1 MNRRDFLRNCAL
13 GLTAAALGPALT
25 WEPALAAGDTVLV
38 ALHLVGGNDGLNT
51 LIPVRDPLYQKLRP
65 TLALTGKD
73 VPRLTPEWGLHPAL
87 RQLRDLPVTWVP
99 GVGRPDH
106 DRSHFRSSDLWQ
118 TAGTG
123 RREGWLGALARR
135 HELASVS
142 VGDGLSRALFG
153 GEARALAF
161 HGEEIPELPGDP
173 AVQGAL
179 RRLYAGQA
187 DHGPVGEALAHSCRQ
202 LLSVVGE
209 YRARCARIQLAERF
223 PDNRTGQ
230 RLELVAR
237 LLAAGLP
244 PRLFHVAV
252 GDFDTHENQLQRQRD
267 ALTELDEALGAF
279 WREVQRLGM
288 GRRVLVLGYTEFGRR
303 VQENASGGTDHGAG
317 GLAFLLGGRATSR
330 IHGELPDLAR
340 LRDGDLAH
348 QVDYRSLYA
357 TVLERHF
364 RAGAARELWP
374 DCSPVAGLLEGET
387 DRA

>member
-1 MNRRDFLRNCAL
+1 MNRREFLRNCAL

-51 LIPVRDPLYQKLRP
+51 LIPVLDPLYKKMRP
-65 TLALTGKD
+65 TLALTN
-73 VPRLTPEWGLHPAL
+73 VPSLGAEWGLHPAL
-87 RQLRDLPVTWVP
+87 QQLHELPVTWVP

-118 TAGTG
+118 TAGTDH
-123 RREGWLGALARR
+123 RDGWLGALARR

-142 VGDGLSRALFG
+142 VGDGLARALFG
-153 GEARALAF
+153 GEAKALAF
-161 HGEEIPELPGDP
+161 HGETIPELPGDP
-173 AVQGAL
+173 ALVGAL
-179 RRLYAGQA
+179 RRLYAGRA
-187 DHGPVGEALAHSCRQ
+187 HDGPVGEALAHSCGQ
-202 LLSVVGE
+202 LLTVVGE
-209 YRARCARIQLAERF
+209 YRERCAAVKLGESF
-223 PDNRTGQ
+223 PDNPTGK

-252 GDFDTHENQLQRQRD
+252 GDFDTHENQLQRQKD
-267 ALTELDEALGAF
+267 AFRELDASLGAF

-288 GRRVLVLGYTEFGRR
+288 TDRVLVLGYSEFGRR

-317 GLAFLLGGRATSR
+317 GLAFLLGGKARAGV
-330 IHGELPDLAR
+330 HGHWDLER

-357 TVLERHF
+357 AVLDRHF
-364 RAGAARELWP
+364 RPGAAREVLP
-374 DCSPVAGLLEGET
+374 GVVAAAGLLE
-387 DRA
+387 